1 MCKHVENIVTMF
13 FIRENVTVSAAS
25 CSPVR
30 CTLLPPDRRG
40 GLTPI
45 YSIYRQP
52 LSIVVSV

>member
-1 MCKHVENIVTMF
+1 MLNIVIVMF

-30 CTLLPPDRRG
+30 CTPLPPDRRG

-45 YSIYRQP
+45 YSIYRQA